1 MSSESREGGTR
12 RNKEKSPPSTGSN
25 VLVPCDYVFEL
36 AQHFTFMLV
45 LLRSRN
51 VIEVCH
57 RHEIS
62 NLTESTGLPTKRA
75 EEERASKE
83 RSETRRAETSA
94 REVQIL
100 DGCYPKATGWRN
112 KRECIY
118 LRLSISP
125 KVRDISLLIIMRPW
139 AGSRNSW

>member
-1 MSSESREGGTR
+1 MSSEGREGGTR
-12 RNKEKSPPSTGSN
+12 RNKEKSPLSTGSN
-25 VLVPCDYVFEL
+25 VLVPCDHFEL
-36 AQHFTFMLV
+36 AQHFTFMHV
-45 LLRSRN
+45 LLHSRN

-62 NLTESTGLPTKRA
+62 NLTESTGLSTKRA
-75 EEERASKE
+75 EKERASKKE
-83 RSETRRAETSA
+83 SETRGTEASA
-94 REVQIL
+94 REVEIL

-125 KVRDISLLIIMRPW
+125 KVRDITETLGP
-139 AGSRNSW
+139 G